1 MHLKKHGRLCD
12 NNDYC
17 SLEMPIKFNKTL
29 RYNYGEKSLRT
40 PFVIYA
46 DLECLL
52 LKQESCQNNPNES
65 YTERKAIHEPCG
77 YQLNLVHLIQNKINK
92 VFIEERIVLKGFV
105 VI

>member
-46 DLECLL
+46 DLEYLL
-52 LKQESCQNNPNES
+52 LKQQSCQKNPNES
-65 YTERKAIHEPCG
+65 YTERKAFHKPCG
-77 YQLNLVHLIQNKINK
+77 YALNLDSLFDSKQNKME
-92 VFIEERIVLKGFV
+92 FLRWKGLY
-105 VI
+105 